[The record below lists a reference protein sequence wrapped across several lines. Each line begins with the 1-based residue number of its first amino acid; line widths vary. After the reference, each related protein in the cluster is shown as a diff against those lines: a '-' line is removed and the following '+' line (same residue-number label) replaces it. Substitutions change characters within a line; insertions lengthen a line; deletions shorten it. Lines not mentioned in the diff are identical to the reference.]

1 LLAKNIQN
9 DKNYAI
15 LKKVQPKFS
24 PDWDEINGKII
35 STWNLGTILLD
46 QYAVRHEFPIGG

>member
-1 LLAKNIQN
+1 LAKNIQN

-35 STWNLGTILLD
+35 STWNLGNM
-46 QYAVRHEFPIGG
+46 YF

>member
-35 STWNLGTILLD
+35 STWNLGKTKLLIEYEN
-46 QYAVRHEFPIGG
+46 QN